1 MKKVLLFSAAILAL
15 SSCSNTDVLEEG
27 NIQQTNAIGFQ
38 TLVNKESR
46 AITVDNFDQFL
57 VYGSYKVAGSDVS
70 MQLFNGVP
78 VTKSGNSWTY
88 TDTRYWIEGGTYTFS
103 AYAVDD
109 DALPSGANANF
120 RDSKYLNIT
129 NFRCDESVQKDLVYA
144 RIVSYGP
151 ARATGNPVQSL
162 NFEHVLARIQFK
174 FENQFPADYNVK
186 VADLEVINVRN
197 YGNFYGSQFYSE
209 TVNCWVKPDGQ
220 GITDEYTVPTR
231 YPNDQA
237 KPTVKPA
244 LSDANATIA
253 SGSSATTD
261 FAYVI
266 PYKYSDANVKI
277 SFHIFVTRTVGAET
291 VNVFDKVLTASI
303 CPEWKM
309 SHSYCYTIGLS
320 GNSSGLDPIVF
331 SGSVEDW
338 NPVEEGEKVNID
350 AGHLPSQD

>member
-57 VYGSYKVAGSDVS
+57 VYGSYKVAGSEVS

-144 RIVSYGP
+144 RIASYGP
-151 ARATGNPVQSL
+151 ALATGNPVQSL
-162 NFEHVLARIQFK
+162 NFKHVLARI
-174 FENQFPADYNVK
+174 
-186 VADLEVINVRN
+186 
-197 YGNFYGSQFYSE
+197 
-209 TVNCWVKPDGQ
+209 
-220 GITDEYTVPTR
+220 
-231 YPNDQA
+231 
-237 KPTVKPA
+237 
-244 LSDANATIA
+244 
-253 SGSSATTD
+253 
-261 FAYVI
+261 
-266 PYKYSDANVKI
+266 
-277 SFHIFVTRTVGAET
+277 
-291 VNVFDKVLTASI
+291 
-303 CPEWKM
+303 
-309 SHSYCYTIGLS
+309 
-320 GNSSGLDPIVF
+320 
-331 SGSVEDW
+331 
-338 NPVEEGEKVNID
+338 
-350 AGHLPSQD
+350 